1 MRRLRVAHLSEAG
14 ANWSHSQ
21 PRRRVTIAVLTIGI
35 GERPPDSQQRGSL
48 LVSVA
53 SQLSRSRR

>member
-14 ANWSHSQ
+14 VNRHSQ

-53 SQLSRSRR
+53 SQLPRSRR